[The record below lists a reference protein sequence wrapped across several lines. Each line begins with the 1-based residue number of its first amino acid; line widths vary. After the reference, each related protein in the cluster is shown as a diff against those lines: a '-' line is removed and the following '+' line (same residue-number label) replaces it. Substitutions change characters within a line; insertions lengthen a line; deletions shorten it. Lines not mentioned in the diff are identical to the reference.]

1 MHWVLNSPGKEPL
14 ALDKPQ
20 YVLGTAPGCDVAL
33 PAMPGIAVQWRL
45 FEQAHGLWLQAQ
57 IASPEYPVH
66 VNGRRIHELALIQA
80 GDDLQF
86 PGLSL
91 RVSSAEPPLLNKIAA
106 DKPINFADRVL
117 VRVWTGREAGKGYA
131 LVNSLCIGRSAL
143 SEIRIDDPALAERH
157 VLIQR
162 QGNDILVKNL
172 SPLLEMR
179 VQGCVC
185 TEALLLPGAF
195 FSIEQHRFQLQ
206 SPWQDGQNS
215 DGPDLPAPQPVVA
228 EAGPSEQ
235 PGKAPEPTKIFSRSQ
250 WFLLAAA
257 LIISGLF
264 IALLVFAP

>member
-1 MHWVLNSPGKEPL
+1 MHWLLNSPGKEPL
-14 ALDKPQ
+14 ALQNPQ
-20 YVLGTAPGCDVAL
+20 YVLGTAPGCDIAL
-33 PAMPGIAVQWRL
+33 PAVPGVTVQWRL
-45 FEQAHGLWLQAQ
+45 FQQADSLWLEALA
-57 IASPEYPVH
+57 ASSAYPVH

-80 GDDLQF
+80 GDELQF

-162 QGNDILVKNL
+162 HGNDILVKNL

-179 VQGCVC
+179 VQGFVC

-206 SPWQDGQNS
+206 SPWRDNQNS
-215 DGPDLPAPQPVVA
+215 DGSDLQAPQPVVA
-228 EAGPSEQ
+228 EASPSEQ
-235 PGKAPEPTKIFSRSQ
+235 PGKVAEQARIFSRSQ
-250 WFLLAAA
+250 WLLLAAA

-264 IALLVFAP
+264 IVLLVFAP

>member
-1 MHWVLNSPGKEPL
+1 MHWLLNSPGKEPL
-14 ALDKPQ
+14 ALENPQ
-20 YVLGTAPGCDVAL
+20 YVLGTAPGCDIAL
-33 PAMPGIAVQWRL
+33 PAVPGAAVQWRL
-45 FEQAHGLWLQAQ
+45 FQQAHSLWLEALT
-57 IASPEYPVH
+57 ANPGYPVH

-80 GDDLQF
+80 GDELQF

-117 VRVWTGREAGKGYA
+117 IRVWTGREAGKGYA

-162 QGNDILVKNL
+162 HGNDILVKNL

-179 VQGCVC
+179 VQGFVC

-206 SPWQDGQNS
+206 SPWQDNQNS
-215 DGPDLPAPQPVVA
+215 DAPDLQTLQPVAA
-228 EAGPSEQ
+228 EAKQPEQ
-235 PGKAPEPTKIFSRSQ
+235 QTKAAEPATIFSRSQ
-250 WFLLAAA
+250 WLLLAAA

-264 IALLVFAP
+264 VVLLVFAP